1 MKKIFLTILSLL
13 FFVISCGG
21 GNSSNAKEGSGI
33 KKIAVNLQSEPKSLD
48 PQLAS
53 DASGITIDS
62 LIYEGLTRLDRD
74 GKVIPAAAESWE
86 ISEDGLRWVFHLR
99 KDMKW
104 ANGNPVTAK
113 DFAFG
118 WLRALDP
125 QTASEYAYELYYI
138 KGAKEYNEGKGK
150 REDVV
155 IKTPDDNTLEI
166 ELNQPT
172 PYLLSLFSFPTYY
185 PVNEKYYNEAGSDF
199 SLSAGKIMGN
209 GPYAVKKVDTR
220 NQYSS

>member
-1 MKKIFLTILSLL
+1 MKKIFLTMLL
-13 FFVISCGG
+13 LLIFIVSCG
-21 GNSSNAKEGSGI
+21 SKNAEGTKKSGDI
-33 KKIAVNLQSEPKSLD
+33 IKIAVNLQSEPKSLD

-62 LIYEGLTRLDRD
+62 LIYEGLTRLDQE
-74 GKVIPAAAESWE
+74 GKVVPAAAESWE
-86 ISEDGLRWVFHLR
+86 ISEDGLKWVFHLR

-104 ANGNPVTAK
+104 ANGDPVIAK

-150 REDVV
+150 REDVA

-185 PVNEKYYNEAGSDF
+185 PVNEKFYNEAGKDF
-199 SLSAGKIMGN
+199 SLSADKIMGN
-209 GPYAVKKVDTR
+209 GPYTVK
-220 NQYSS
+220 